1 MQKLFDHTT
10 QKFTKIVFYHLIDLN
25 VGIVNVKENFKSDF
39 GLEIIHRR

>member
-25 VGIVNVKENFKSDF
+25 VGIFNVKETFYSDF
-39 GLEIIHRR
+39 GLEIIPRR